1 MSVQRS
7 TIIFAW
13 ILLLPAVLYVTV
25 IVAYPLV
32 DTFIL
37 SFTDASLKK
46 TTKWVGPKTW
56 AGGGCVLISPLFRSR
71 GIIQA
76 CSTQAP
82 FPNFPRPS

>member
-7 TIIFAW
+7 AFIFAW
-13 ILLLPAVLYVTV
+13 ILLLPAVLYVLA

-46 TTKWVGPKTW
+46 TTNWVG
-56 AGGGCVLISPLFRSR
+56 
-71 GIIQA
+71 
-76 CSTQAP
+76 
-82 FPNFPRPS
+82 